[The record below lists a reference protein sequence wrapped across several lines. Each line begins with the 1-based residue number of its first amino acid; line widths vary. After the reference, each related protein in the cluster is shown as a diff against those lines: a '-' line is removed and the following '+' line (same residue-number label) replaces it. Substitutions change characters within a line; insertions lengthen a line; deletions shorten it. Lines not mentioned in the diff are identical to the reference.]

1 MLPLPVAAVQY
12 GTCTR
17 RPSRVDESLAMA
29 GLDDPSGVIVTSG
42 YQASQ

>member
-17 RPSRVDESLAMA
+17 RPSRADESLGLA
-29 GLDDPSGVIVTSG
+29 GLDDPSGVIVTCG